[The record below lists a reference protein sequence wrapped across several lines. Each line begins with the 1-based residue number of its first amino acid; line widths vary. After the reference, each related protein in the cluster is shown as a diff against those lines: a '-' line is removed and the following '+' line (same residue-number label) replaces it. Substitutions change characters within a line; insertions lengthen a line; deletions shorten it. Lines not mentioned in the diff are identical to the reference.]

1 MSKHDPLLRL
11 RHMLD
16 YSREAVEMAGDKTSG
31 ELEKNR
37 QLSLALIHLVELIG
51 EAASQVP
58 REMQAQYPQIPWP
71 EIIGT
76 RNRLIHG
83 YESVDYDI
91 LFETIKND
99 LPPLIGTQK
108 GTFVQSVRSDFHR
121 GYGDWLVG
129 LGDVVKAPVKT
140 GIV

>member
-1 MSKHDPLLRL
+1 MSKHDPLLRF

-76 RNRLIHG
+76 RNRLIRG

-99 LPPLIGTQK
+99 LPPLIVTLANILQK
-108 GTFVQSVRSDFHR
+108 KEQ
-121 GYGDWLVG
+121 
-129 LGDVVKAPVKT
+129 
-140 GIV
+140 